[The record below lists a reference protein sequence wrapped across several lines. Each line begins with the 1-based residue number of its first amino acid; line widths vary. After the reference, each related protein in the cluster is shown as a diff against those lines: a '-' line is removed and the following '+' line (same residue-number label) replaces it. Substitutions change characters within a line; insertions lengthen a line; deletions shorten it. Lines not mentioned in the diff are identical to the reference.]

1 MSEYQ
6 DTMNRLEEMRSRY
19 DDGFSSSDRQFLD
32 RLYYSLFVKAITNTG
47 CSDCYRDAYIL
58 CVNKLKRLK
67 SMPKK
72 PNYILK
78 AGAMIHPV
86 GTSKFY
92 TNPITDEVA
101 EDWLSKYPG
110 QIGMF
115 AEYPEDWEERVAKY
129 AEALKA
135 ERSAEGEVSG
145 VEDTTSAELETVKT
159 ELQAEKEENATLRA
173 ELEATKALLAEA
185 EAKVAEKSD
194 DNAVVANEELEKA
207 KAEIAELKEENAK
220 LKTDNRALKAANTRL
235 KKGDDAE
242 EAKEDADKA

>member
-6 DTMNRLEEMRSRY
+6 DTMNKLEEMRSRF
-19 DDGFSSSDRQFLD
+19 DGGFSSSDRQFLD
-32 RLYYSLFVKAITNTG
+32 KLHYLLFVKAITNTG

-67 SMPKK
+67 SMPNK

-101 EDWLSKYPG
+101 EDWLSKYPN

-115 AEYPEDWEERVAKY
+115 AEYPEDWEERVANY
-129 AEALKA
+129 TETQKA
-135 ERSAEGEVSG
+135 ERCAEGEESG
-145 VEDTTSAELETVKT
+145 VDEKASEELEAVKA
-159 ELQAEKEENATLRA
+159 ELQAEKDENTALKA
-173 ELEATKALLAEA
+173 ELESAKALLAEA
-185 EAKVAEKSD
+185 EAKIAEKPE
-194 DNAVVANEELEKA
+194 DNAVVVNEELEKA
-207 KAEIAELKEENAK
+207 KTEIAELKEENAK

-235 KKGDDAE
+235 KKGDDAD
-242 EAKEDADKA
+242 EAKEDAEKA